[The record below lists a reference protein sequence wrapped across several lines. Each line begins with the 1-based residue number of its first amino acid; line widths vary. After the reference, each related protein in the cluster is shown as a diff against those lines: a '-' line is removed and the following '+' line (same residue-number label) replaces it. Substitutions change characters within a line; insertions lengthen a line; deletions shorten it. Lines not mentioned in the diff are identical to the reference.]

1 MKTNQRFFFTIR
13 FKAKSINPRFWVE
26 YHPTG
31 SPKEAEDMVKGI
43 AFEQSVGLPPQLVTS
58 GFLQDEILGRV
69 EDFKV
74 LDDQTSHVKISFLTE
89 SIGNELTQRM
99 NVLYENISLW
109 RGIKVI
115 GIELPDPLKAYFA
128 GPRFGISCVSRFD
141 LG

>member
-1 MKTNQRFFFTIR
+1 M
-13 FKAKSINPRFWVE
+13 NPQFWVE
-26 YHPTG
+26 YRLTDY
-31 SPKEAEDMVKGI
+31 PKESVNIVRGI
-43 AFEQSVGLPPQLVTS
+43 AFEQSVGIPLQLVTP

-69 EDFKV
+69 EEFKV
-74 LDDQTSHVKISFLTE
+74 LGNQTSHVKINYLTE
-89 SIGNELTQRM
+89 SIGNELTQLM

-128 GPRFGISCVSRFD
+128 GLRFGISCVSRFD